1 MAQKVRIRSCFLEDT
16 TVGNS
21 NRMSV
26 SPGTAGPGGVSGPE
40 EGRADPGEPGED
52 PDSLSGAAGRSSQV
66 PPDGGQAAPSDA
78 EMLTSQLEALT
89 LRSRGPRTTEDGH

>member
-1 MAQKVRIRSCFLEDT
+1 MPVSHITLVMQLFEARWLTRSW
-16 TVGNS
+16 VP
-21 NRMSV
+21 V
-26 SPGTAGPGGVSGPE
+26 SS
-40 EGRADPGEPGED
+40 